1 MNPLDMK
8 RLLVPLVGEE
18 VASALTR
25 TATAHKDTGAFSV
38 SVPSGVLV
46 LLGEKLAE
54 LAGRK

>member
-1 MNPLDMK
+1 MK

-18 VASALTR
+18 VASALAR

>member
-1 MNPLDMK
+1 MK

-18 VASALTR
+18 VASSLAR
-25 TATAHKDTGAFSV
+25 IATVHKDIGAFSV

-54 LAGRK
+54 SAGRKP